1 VRRAEGGDQPG
12 HQELTETCREP
23 FLAAHSLKSS
33 APPSRMVLLDGS
45 TLTLDALERIVRD
58 REPVGIAPDAAAR
71 VRASRAV
78 IDEHLARGTPVYG
91 VNTGFGALADVA
103 IPSDQLAALQLNLL
117 RSHAAGFGDPLPVG
131 AVRALMALRANV
143 LAKGFSGIRL
153 ETLEALVALLN
164 ARVHPRV
171 PARGSVG
178 ASGDLAPLAHLALV
192 LVGEGEVMA
201 EDGAGRS
208 VSEKHARATREVLSA
223 AGLAPLDLAPKE
235 GIALINGTQASTA
248 VMALACTDAARLV
261 RTADIAAA
269 LSIDALRGS
278 IHPFEAR
285 LHAVRPVPGQMAS
298 AANVW
303 ALVDGSGLNQS
314 HERCGKIQDAY
325 ALRCA
330 PQVHGSAREALDF
343 ARRLTE
349 IEANA
354 ATDNP
359 MVFAD
364 TGDIVSGGNFHGAP
378 VALAADTLA
387 IGLAQLS
394 TISERRT
401 DRLLTAKES
410 GLPPFLVRESGLHS
424 GLMLAHVTAAA
435 LVSEIKMFAHPASVD
450 TIPTSAGREDHV
462 SMSMGAALKASEILT
477 RARAVLA
484 IEILAGCQALDL
496 LAPLTT
502 SAPLQR
508 VHRAVRKIVPTL
520 TVDRPPA
527 PDIEKICEMIAAGEI
542 ERACAIDLR

>member
-1 VRRAEGGDQPG
+1 
-12 HQELTETCREP
+12 
-23 FLAAHSLKSS
+23 
-33 APPSRMVLLDGS
+33 MVLLDGS
-45 TLTLDALERIVRD
+45 TLTLDTLERIVRD
-58 REPVGIAPDAAAR
+58 RERVAIAPDAAAR

-78 IDEHLARGTPVYG
+78 IDDHLARGTPVYG

-117 RSHAAGFGDPLPVG
+117 RSHAAGLGDPLPVG

-143 LAKGFSGIRL
+143 LAKGYSGIRL
-153 ETLEALVALLN
+153 DTLEALIALLN
-164 ARVHPRV
+164 ANVHPWV

-192 LVGEGEVMA
+192 LVGEGVVMDERPRGPLSTGERLPAQLVPTSEVL
-201 EDGAGRS
+201 
-208 VSEKHARATREVLSA
+208 ARA
-223 AGLAPLDLAPKE
+223 GLQPVVLAPKE

-248 VMALACTDAARLV
+248 VLALACTDASRLARA
-261 RTADIAAA
+261 ADIAAA
-269 LSIDALRGS
+269 ITIDALRGS

-285 LHAVRPVPGQMAS
+285 LHAVRPVPGQIAS
-298 AANVW
+298 AANLW
-303 ALVDGSGLNQS
+303 ALVEGSQLNQS
-314 HERCGKIQDAY
+314 HETCGKIQDAY

-343 ARRLTE
+343 AIRLTE

-394 TISERRT
+394 TISERRI
-401 DRLLTAKES
+401 DRLLTAGES

-424 GLMLAHVTAAA
+424 GLMMAHVTAAA

-462 SMSMGAALKASEILT
+462 SMSMGAALKAAEVLSRS
-477 RARAVLA
+477 RAILA
-484 IEILAGCQALDL
+484 IELLAGCQALDL
-496 LAPLTT
+496 LAPLAT

-508 VHRAVRKIVPTL
+508 VHQAVRKIVPTL

-527 PDIEKICEMIAAGEI
+527 PDIERIAEMIATGEI
-542 ERACAIDLR
+542 ERACGIDLR

>member
-1 VRRAEGGDQPG
+1 
-12 HQELTETCREP
+12 
-23 FLAAHSLKSS
+23 
-33 APPSRMVLLDGS
+33 MVLLDGS
-45 TLTLDALERIVRD
+45 TLTLDTLERIVRD
-58 REPVGIAPDAAAR
+58 REHVAIAPDAAAR

-78 IDEHLARGTPVYG
+78 IDDHLARGTPVYG

-117 RSHAAGFGDPLPVG
+117 RSHAAGLGDPLPVG

-143 LAKGFSGIRL
+143 LAKGYSGIRL
-153 ETLEALVALLN
+153 DTLEALIALLN
-164 ARVHPRV
+164 ANVHPWV

-192 LVGEGEVMA
+192 LVGEGEVMD
-201 EDGAGRS
+201 ERPRGPLSAGERLPGQLLPT
-208 VSEKHARATREVLSA
+208 SEVLARA
-223 AGLAPLDLAPKE
+223 GLHPVVLAPKE

-248 VMALACTDAARLV
+248 VLALACTDASRLARA
-261 RTADIAAA
+261 ADIAAA
-269 LSIDALRGS
+269 LTIDALRGS

-285 LHAVRPVPGQMAS
+285 LHAVRPVPGQVAS
-298 AANVW
+298 AANLW
-303 ALVDGSGLNQS
+303 ALVEGSQLNQS
-314 HERCGKIQDAY
+314 HETCGKIQDAY

-343 ARRLTE
+343 AIRLTE

-394 TISERRT
+394 TISERRI
-401 DRLLTAKES
+401 DRLLTAHES

-424 GLMLAHVTAAA
+424 GLMMAHVTAAA

-462 SMSMGAALKASEILT
+462 SMSMGAALKAAEVLSRS
-477 RARAVLA
+477 RAILA
-484 IEILAGCQALDL
+484 IELLAGCQALDL
-496 LAPLTT
+496 LAPLAT

-508 VHRAVRKIVPTL
+508 VHQAVRKIVPTL

-527 PDIEKICEMIAAGEI
+527 PDIENISEMIATGEI
-542 ERACAIDLR
+542 ERACGIDLR